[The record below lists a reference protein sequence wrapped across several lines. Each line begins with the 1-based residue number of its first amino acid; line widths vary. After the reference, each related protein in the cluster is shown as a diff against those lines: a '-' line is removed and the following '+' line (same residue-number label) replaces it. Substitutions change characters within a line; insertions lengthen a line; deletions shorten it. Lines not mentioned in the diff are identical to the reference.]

1 MHKSPARGK
10 DAMIELESD
19 RMKFPEDTNIII
31 GQWAGLFWGVG
42 FQSTIPTRDSHV
54 SHDFL
59 KGLRRPPGVT

>member
-1 MHKSPARGK
+1 
-10 DAMIELESD
+10 MIELESD

-42 FQSTIPTRDSHV
+42 FESTIPTRDSHV

-59 KGLRRPPGVT
+59 KELRRPPGVM

>member
-1 MHKSPARGK
+1 
-10 DAMIELESD
+10 MIELESD

-42 FQSTIPTRDSHV
+42 FQSAIPTRDSHV

-59 KGLRRPPGVT
+59 KELRRPPGVT